1 MWLFAWILN
10 FGVDFSDFA
19 GRQMKSEDF
28 LVSQLIS
35 FSNWEKLWAT
45 GEGRIPS

>member
-1 MWLFAWILN
+1 M
-10 FGVDFSDFA
+10 DFKFRCGFFPDEKPD